1 MFSLKVIDTDEFMD
15 MPQSTQLLYYHL
27 AMRADDDGF
36 VGNPKRIM
44 RMTGCSDDDMKILIA
59 KKFIIPFESGICVIR
74 HWRIHN
80 LIRQDRYTETEYKE
94 EKKKLLENNGKYE
107 YKDNALLNGNHLS
120 YQRLPQVRL
129 GKVRLGKDNKTN
141 SVFKKTLLKRKDFKV
156 KPDIYKEITDAYQQY
171 KGIKL
176 SGAEFGEVKRAIKTM
191 IYSGR
196 TKENIIDFMKWTS
209 EVCQHLKE
217 GNQEYKNF
225 EWLENWTILTIK
237 RKMPEFLAGKLK
249 VAGTEDIIIPSY
261 AKEYQK
267 NEFRKN

>member
-44 RMTGCSDDDMKILIA
+44 RMTGCSDDDMKVLIA

-107 YKDNALLNGNHLS
+107 HKDNALLNGNHLS

-196 TKENIIDFMKWTS
+196 TKENIIDFMEWTS